1 MLMVVTISHYKST
14 KGYESR
20 MMEKN
25 LITITYRKLTFK
37 TAIVVITER
46 QTSIIVKRR
55 YLPSNGTVNDVGG
68 IISTSS
74 KKNTV
79 SESNILIHNDIFS
92 PLSDGR

>member
-1 MLMVVTISHYKST
+1 MLTQASWWGGRLKKKFMFTH
-14 KGYESR
+14 
-20 MMEKN
+20 
-25 LITITYRKLTFK
+25 RKLTFN
-37 TAIVVITER
+37 TAIVVQTDKV
-46 QTSIIVKRR
+46 TSIIVKRR
-55 YLPSNGTVNDVGG
+55 YLPNNGTVNDVGG